1 MQKLMFKGL
10 MKDEKTLKELNVTSG
25 SKLMLI
31 GSTPKAVLEV
41 TKPVVAGPSTDSDEK
56 GNTCKSVMLLLN
68 LSVDLN
74 PPNIFDLWKGCC
86 GSVDKTTDSQSW
98 GPRFKCGSGSIA
110 LWQGTL
116 SSLPSPS
123 ERT

>member
-56 GNTCKSVMLLLN
+56 GTVR
-68 LSVDLN
+68 V
-74 PPNIFDLWKGCC
+74 
-86 GSVDKTTDSQSW
+86 
-98 GPRFKCGSGSIA
+98 
-110 LWQGTL
+110 
-116 SSLPSPS
+116 
-123 ERT
+123 